1 MTGFGRYRLLQLL
14 IDAGIVALS
23 WFLAFQLRFDQGLP
37 PYYDTLLRR
46 TILIVV
52 LIKVTV
58 FLLFGFHRRWWRY
71 VSVHDMWSAA
81 RGVIV
86 ASLVADV
93 TVYLV
98 SPVHNVRLPRSIA
111 VMDLLITLA
120 LIAGAR
126 LFARTVIERPR
137 GGVVARGREVIV
149 VGAGDAGRTVVEEM
163 QRSRMLRYTPI
174 GFVDDDPTK
183 RNMRIL
189 GVRVLGTTAEL
200 PRLVREYSPDEVL
213 IAIPSASGDTRR
225 RVVEAAQASRVP
237 VKTLPGLYELIAG
250 DVAVAQIRPVQVE
263 DVLGREQVEVDMRE
277 VGSYLEG
284 HTVLVT
290 GAGGSI
296 GSELCRQIAR
306 MGPARLILVDN
317 AETAL
322 FDIERE
328 LVGERD
334 FTAAIPKL
342 VDVKNRKALR
352 REVFEKYK
360 PTIVFHAAAYKHV
373 PLMETHPLESVRNN
387 VVATR
392 IVAELAAESEVER
405 FVLISTDKAVNPKT
419 VMGQSKALCEWIIES
434 LGHRRDI
441 PTRFVAVRFG
451 NVLNSSGSVIP
462 TFRKQIEKGG
472 PVTVTAPEM
481 TRYFMTIP
489 EAVSLVV
496 QAGAIGGRG
505 QVFVL
510 DMGEPVRILDLA
522 CNMIRLSGKEPQLP
536 SDPDGGPTAI
546 PVKFIGSRPGE
557 KLHEE
562 LWGEHESVGATEHP
576 KILRLSR
583 PPVDAYWLTEQLLE
597 LERLADDGDTLEVVA
612 KLGGIV
618 REPKRETLPS
628 AVAEPSESRQ
638 EVDRS
643 PRYGEPPWT
652 PTGSSTD

>member
-1 MTGFGRYRLLQLL
+1 MSGFGRHRLLQLL

-37 PYYDTLLRR
+37 VYYDTLLKR
-46 TILIVV
+46 TILLVV
-52 LIKVTV
+52 AIKIAV

-71 VSVHDMWSAA
+71 VSVNDMWGAA
-81 RGVIV
+81 RGVVV

-111 VMDLLITLA
+111 VMDLLITMA

-137 GGVVARGREVIV
+137 SGVVARGREVIV

-183 RNMRIL
+183 KNMRIL
-189 GVRVLGTTAEL
+189 GVRVLGTTSDL
-200 PRLVREYSPDEVL
+200 PRIVREFSPDEVL
-213 IAIPSASGDTRR
+213 IAIPSASGEVRA
-225 RVVEAAQASRVP
+225 RVVEAAQASHVP
-237 VKTLPGLYELIAG
+237 VKTLPGLYELITG
-250 DVAVAQIRPVQVE
+250 DVQLAQIRPVQVE

-277 VGSYLEG
+277 VGSYLAG

-306 MGPARLILVDN
+306 MGPTRLILVDN
-317 AETAL
+317 AETPL
-322 FDIERE
+322 FEIERE
-328 LVGERD
+328 LVTERD

-342 VDVKNRKALR
+342 VDVKNRKALK
-352 REVFEKYK
+352 REVFEKYQ

-387 VVATR
+387 VVATK
-392 IVAELAAESEVER
+392 IVAELAADFEVDR

-441 PTRFVAVRFG
+441 KTRFVAVRFG

-472 PVTVTAPEM
+472 PVTVTTPEM

-505 QVFVL
+505 QIFVL

-522 CNMIRLSGKEPQLP
+522 CNMIRLSGKEPRLP
-536 SDPDGGPTAI
+536 ADHETGPNDIA
-546 PVKFIGSRPGE
+546 VKFVGARPGE

-562 LWGEHESVGATEHP
+562 LWGDSESAGATDHP
-576 KILRLSR
+576 KIMRLSR
-583 PPVDAYWLTEQLLE
+583 APIDPEWLSLQLVELEQL
-597 LERLADDGDTLEVVA
+597 ADEGDTLEVVG
-612 KLGGIV
+612 KLSSIV
-618 REPKRETLPS
+618 RDPKREVRHESVTKP
-628 AVAEPSESRQ
+628 ADPPATVVRPWTPSESLP
-638 EVDRS
+638 D
-643 PRYGEPPWT
+643 
-652 PTGSSTD
+652 